1 MFWQESAHERGAG
14 GIGKDRKPLDDV
26 HDQEGRIPADEMK
39 GKYKCRLQPGIDRQ
53 VHVIF
58 RQDFPVQ
65 HVLDGRAPDSH
76 IRFVVGEGGE
86 DQKKYQP
93 DDPDGEQG
101 RMLGPLTD
109 PWQDARAFLE
119 PEPGNGGVEQCGENG
134 DEIGWHGKA
143 PQL

>member
-1 MFWQESAHERGAG
+1 
-14 GIGKDRKPLDDV
+14 
-26 HDQEGRIPADEMK
+26 MK
-39 GKYKCRLQPGIDRQ
+39 GPHNRRLQPCIDRQ
-53 VHVIF
+53 VHIIF
-58 RQDFPVQ
+58 GQEFSVQ
-65 HVLDGRAPDSH
+65 YILNGCAPDSH
-76 IRFVVGEGGE
+76 VRFVVGKGSE
-86 DQKKYQP
+86 DQQESQP